1 MRAAP
6 SPRRTDGRPPFLF
19 YPLTLRRIK
28 KSAEN
33 RKNVG
38 KKVYI
43 CTVETK
49 HRLDYDNE
57 TREIQTAETPDKQT
71 TGSVGRATEADG
83 KGRGQVKKR
92 ETEQLSD

>member
-57 TREIQTAETPDKQT
+57 TRVTCEFIQLNKEQKY
-71 TGSVGRATEADG
+71 GRFNIINPRPG
-83 KGRGQVKKR
+83 CG
-92 ETEQLSD
+92 LH

>member
-1 MRAAP
+1 VTNQGGR
-6 SPRRTDGRPPFLF
+6 PRKPRQADGRPPFLF
-19 YPLTLRRIK
+19 HPLTLRRIK

-38 KKVYI
+38 KKVYL

-49 HRLDYDNE
+49 HCLDYDNE

-71 TGSVGRATEADG
+71 TGAVGRATAADG
-83 KGRGQVKKR
+83 KGRG
-92 ETEQLSD
+92 